1 MITKTLAGQI
11 FLQSAAIF
19 VFFLSNLGMRV
30 TASVSAKPSKELINA
45 IIGLYKTE
53 DPKLDQERWS
63 ITKPPFSF
71 LEIDLNQDGIK
82 ETIVLYRLR
91 KCYNRGCYV
100 DIFKTTGDKKKYK
113 IVGESQSINT
123 SRGNLEVGLLPTRTN
138 GWQDLAVEVFSYET
152 RTIDWYP
159 AKFDGK
165 SYQRSNQKLK
175 QRPKKIILSQN
186 SQEFKLPDLSN

>member
-1 MITKTLAGQI
+1 M
-11 FLQSAAIF
+11 LQS
-19 VFFLSNLGMRV
+19 VFLSLILLSNSGIIF
-30 TASVSAKPSKELINA
+30 AQSSPIKPSRELINA
-45 IIGLYKTE
+45 IIELHKIE

>member
-1 MITKTLAGQI
+1 MITKTLAGQV

-30 TASVSAKPSKELINA
+30 TASASAKPSKELINA

-100 DIFKTTGDKKKYK
+100 DIFKTTANSNLKCNIPYWCGKAAR
-113 IVGESQSINT
+113 QSEWI
-123 SRGNLEVGLLPTRTN
+123 
-138 GWQDLAVEVFSYET
+138 
-152 RTIDWYP
+152 
-159 AKFDGK
+159 
-165 SYQRSNQKLK
+165 
-175 QRPKKIILSQN
+175 
-186 SQEFKLPDLSN
+186 